1 LAKKRK
7 TEKAPREMTR
17 RQISAHRRQQRRQR
31 FIFIGGIA
39 IVVAIIAVIVAGW
52 MTSEFIPLRRTVIT
66 VNDMKFTTGD
76 FVEYLEIAAQSQKSS
91 GQTPS
96 VPVLA
101 SNALQQIPNDELM
114 KEAAAKLGITVT
126 EDDATSALKNAGMPV
141 NNGSIF
147 YVSSYLLQ
155 QKLRTDYFGTQVPQ
169 SDNQVWSNAML
180 LESQDQ
186 ASEIRAR
193 LETGENF
200 TALAPAYALNYY
212 SKNTNK
218 GDFGWHPLEVL
229 QDQLGSDIP
238 TAYAFSADVGSLSE
252 PLPDEA
258 MYKQLGYWLIKVLN
272 QPSADSANVDAI
284 FVSNE
289 VLADHLRPLL
299 EATDNISPIAD
310 NYTQYTPSKENHGHL
325 GQVDKTSMS
334 EVFDEYVFSDNV
346 VMGDWSQPIADDSL
360 WTQGGSWLVK
370 VVDKAENKALSQED
384 RDYLIGKRLNAW
396 ISNLQSASGNNI
408 NTDKFTPDIQQWAI
422 QRVSKYIGA
431 GTTPAAQGQP

>member
-1 LAKKRK
+1 MAKKRK

-31 FIFIGGIA
+31 FIFIGGIV
-39 IVVAIIAVIVAGW
+39 IVVAIIGVVVAGW
-52 MTSEFIPLRRTVIT
+52 MTSEYIPLHRTVIT

-76 FVEYLEIAAQSQKSS
+76 FVEYLEIAAVSQKSA

-114 KEAAAKLGITVT
+114 KQAAAKLGITVT
-126 EDDATSALKNAGMPV
+126 EDEAASALKNAGMPV
-141 NNGSIF
+141 NNGSLF
-147 YVSSYLLQ
+147 YVGSYLLQ
-155 QKLRTDYFGTQVPQ
+155 QKMRTDYFGIQVPE
-169 SDNQVWSNAML
+169 SDNQVWSNVML

-186 ASEIRAR
+186 ATEIRAR
-193 LETGENF
+193 LEAGENF

-212 SKNTNK
+212 SKNINK

-229 QDQLGSDIP
+229 HDQLGSDIP

-258 MYKQLGYWLIKVLN
+258 MYKQLGYWLIKVLE

-284 FVSNE
+284 FVSNV
-289 VLADHLRPLL
+289 VLADHLKPLL
-299 EATDNISPIAD
+299 EATDDISPIAD
-310 NYTQYTPSKENHGHL
+310 NYTQYSPSKENHGHL
-325 GQVDKTSMS
+325 GQVEKTSMS
-334 EVFDEYVFSDNV
+334 DVFDAYAFSDNV
-346 VMGDWSQPIADDSL
+346 VVGDWSQPIADDSL

-370 VVDKAENKALSQED
+370 VVDKADNKPLTQED
-384 RDYLIGKRLNAW
+384 HDYLVGKRLNAW
-396 ISNLQSASGNNI
+396 ISDLQSGSANSI
-408 NTDKFTPDIQQWAI
+408 NTDGFTPEVQQWAI
-422 QRVSKYIGA
+422 DRVNRYLLKLPGSSG
-431 GTTPAAQGQP
+431 